1 MTDPINLNTN
11 YCCIRTSTIAHNFG
25 SFIGDNS
32 KVFETLEDLP
42 PIRGHKHKFFLN
54 DNTQSI
60 CERPYKYPYFQ
71 KSKIEK
77 IW

>member
-54 DNTQSI
+54 DNTQI
-60 CERPYKYPYFQ
+60 NMWEALQVPLF
-71 KSKIEK
+71 SKV
-77 IW
+77 